1 MDDETI
7 DIAVA
12 RAAVRRVM
20 DQIRMNDPGAD
31 TGVVVDAAVR
41 ILASRQPGQITM
53 LRAAEAVREALHSM
67 NRSA

>member
-12 RAAVRRVM
+12 KAAVRRVM
-20 DQIRMNDPGAD
+20 EQFRLHDPHPD

-41 ILASRQPGQITM
+41 ILTSGQPGQITK